1 MLVGLLVSLMGFQFI
16 FEQIHKMDLNVVNEI
31 HKKTR
36 ELKNKKVIQYV
47 LMSVSAGI
55 LWTIM
60 DIVVVGS
67 IVQGL
72 IIGILWAFIIFL
84 FEDSIFDNMRNTLR

>member
-16 FEQIHKMDLNVVNEI
+16 FEQIHKMDLNVVNGI
-31 HKKTR
+31 HEKTR

-47 LMSVSAGI
+47 LMIVSAGI

-60 DIVVVGS
+60 DIVAVSS